1 MDVQTIQCFVSVAR
15 HLNFTKAA
23 KECHISQTAMS
34 KKINSLENELGV
46 ALFYRDNRQ
55 VELTPAGTEFF
66 SHAYKLLEVYN
77 SAIIRTKDIAAGFK
91 TSLKVGIGV
100 YEHLMLFQPLKTY
113 HAEHPEVDIICSQFQ
128 YKALAEHLTD
138 QLIDVMVG
146 TDEYLYTIPGVKSHI
161 IDDSDWSFIVSP
173 DSPFANREDVPIN
186 ELSDV
191 PFVTTMDGTHD
202 QIRRSLLPFGLEP
215 KRFYRVNSYNTQ
227 LLTVRANMGFASIPS
242 FVVPYAT
249 GRLVRSLNTI
259 PRYKPQK
266 FVVAYREDTQNPA
279 VMDFV
284 DTLLEFVR
292 TTPVEARQSLK

>member
-23 KECHISQTAMS
+23 QECHISQTAMS

-46 ALFYRDNRQ
+46 VLFYRNNRQ

-66 SHAYKLLEVYN
+66 SHAYKLLEIYN
-77 SAIIRTKDIAAGFK
+77 SAIVRTKDIDAGLK

-100 YEHLMLFQPLKTY
+100 YEHLLLFQPLKAY
-113 HAEHPEVDIICSQFQ
+113 HADHPEVDIICSQYL
-128 YKALAEHLTD
+128 YKSLAEHLAD
-138 QLIDVMVG
+138 KLIDVMVG
-146 TDEYLYTIPGVKSHI
+146 TDEYLYTIPGVKYHV

-173 DSPFANREDVPIN
+173 DCPFAYLENVSIG
-186 ELSDV
+186 ELSNI
-191 PFVTTMDGTHD
+191 PFITTMDGTHE
-202 QIRRSLLPFGLEP
+202 QIRRSLLPFGIEP

-227 LLTVRANMGFASIPS
+227 LLTVRANMGFAAIPS

-249 GRLVRSLNTI
+249 GRLVRSVNTI

-266 FVVAYREDTQNPA
+266 FVVAYCEGNTNPA
-279 VMDFV
+279 VLSFV
-284 DTLLEFVR
+284 EALLEFIR
-292 TTPVEARQSLK
+292 TTPADARESL